1 MTTLDSYSEISTDN
15 AYGLSR
21 QSEPRPQLPL
31 MAIFHFC
38 AVAGV
43 ALVSYLLVHH

>member
-1 MTTLDSYSEISTDN
+1 MTTLDPYSQISTDI

-21 QSEPRPQLPL
+21 QSEPRKRLPL

>member
-1 MTTLDSYSEISTDN
+1 MTTLDPYSEISTDI
-15 AYGLSR
+15 AYDLSR
-21 QSEPRPQLPL
+21 RPQPRPQLPL

-43 ALVSYLLVHH
+43 ALACYLLVHH

>member
-1 MTTLDSYSEISTDN
+1 MTTLDSYSEISNDN

-21 QSEPRPQLPL
+21 QSEPRPHFPF